1 MAVKAML
8 AHGSHSCRIL
18 RYCATLVGNI
28 LDSDTH
34 CDIPA
39 YDIVIGDP
47 DEETRRRA
55 LGVSREQAAENR
67 RAIIAA
73 ATQLFR
79 ERGVDAVGLNELMK
93 HAGFTQGGFYN
104 HFESKSALVAEVLA
118 SAMAE
123 GATEFA
129 QAARAPVGESTTA
142 LQRYVDYYLSQAH
155 RDNIDHG
162 CPVAGFAG
170 DAPRVSA
177 EAQSYYAGGL
187 DDQITILAGL
197 IAEHGSAAETGE
209 RRTLRE
215 RAISL
220 HCEMLGALVLSR
232 SVAQA
237 APTFSNEILE
247 NVRRDITASL
257 SLNLLSSRTSN
268 KGKKKQGGHV
278 Q

>member
-1 MAVKAML
+1 
-8 AHGSHSCRIL
+8 
-18 RYCATLVGNI
+18 
-28 LDSDTH
+28 
-34 CDIPA
+34 
-39 YDIVIGDP
+39 
-47 DEETRRRA
+47 

-79 ERGVDAVGLNELMK
+79 ERGVDAVGLSELMK

-118 SAMAE
+118 SAMAQ

-129 QAARAPVGESTTA
+129 QAARAPVNESTTA
-142 LQRYVDYYLSQAH
+142 LRRYVEYYLSRAH
-155 RDNIDHG
+155 RDDIDHG

-170 DAPRVSA
+170 DAPRISA
-177 EAQSYYAGGL
+177 EAQSSFAGGL

-197 IAEHGSAAETGE
+197 IAEHGSMVETGE

-237 APTFSNEILE
+237 APALSNEILE
-247 NVRRDITASL
+247 NVQRDVLAAIDAG
-257 SLNLLSSRTSN
+257 SSQAPKPR
-268 KGKKKQGGHV
+268 KKH
-278 Q
+278 

>member
-1 MAVKAML
+1 
-8 AHGSHSCRIL
+8 
-18 RYCATLVGNI
+18 
-28 LDSDTH
+28 
-34 CDIPA
+34 
-39 YDIVIGDP
+39 
-47 DEETRRRA
+47 

-73 ATQLFR
+73 AAELFR
-79 ERGVDAVGLNELMK
+79 ERGMDAVGLNELMK

-104 HFESKSALVAEVLA
+104 HFESKSALVAEVVA

-123 GATEFA
+123 GTTELA
-129 QAARAPVGESTTA
+129 QAASAPVDESTTA
-142 LQRYVDYYLSQAH
+142 LRRYVDYYLSRAH
-155 RDNIDHG
+155 RDNVDHG

-170 DAPRVSA
+170 DAPRVGA
-177 EAQSYYAGGL
+177 EAQSHFARGL

-197 IAEHGSAAETGE
+197 IAEHGSIAAAGE

-237 APTFSNEILE
+237 TPTFSNEILE
-247 NVRRDITASL
+247 NVRRDVTA

-268 KGKKKQGGHV
+268 KGKNDRD
-278 Q
+278 